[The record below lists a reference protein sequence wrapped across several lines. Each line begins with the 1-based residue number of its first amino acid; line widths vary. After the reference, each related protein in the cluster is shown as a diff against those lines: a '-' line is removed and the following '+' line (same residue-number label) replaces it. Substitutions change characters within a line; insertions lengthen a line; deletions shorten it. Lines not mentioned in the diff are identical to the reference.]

1 MKLLVTVAFLLT
13 TVCAQADWQTDT
25 ELGFVSQSGNTNQ
38 ENTFFKTKATKEVG
52 KNAYTLEGSYI
63 NTTGE
68 VQGATTDVRLAE
80 SMTAGLK
87 YVRTVSEKLGVLG
100 GFLWEKNHFQGFE
113 NRYSGDLGLKYTIM
127 KNEKMSFFNETGY
140 RYRKQ
145 FDYLP
150 GDGQGDSTESNF
162 ARVYFE
168 YRNKFSK
175 TSLFKLWV
183 ETLYDVSDSENIEVN
198 FEPSIDV
205 AIGEMFST
213 AVKPAQVSLKLAY
226 KGMFDNVPA
235 GGAGTDLER
244 YDSTVSTT
252 IKVLY

>member
-1 MKLLVTVAFLLT
+1 MKIFIALALVLT
-13 TVCAQADWQTDT
+13 AASAQADWETDT

-38 ENTFFKTKATKEVG
+38 ENTFFKTKATKEVD
-52 KNAYTLEGSYI
+52 KNAYTIEGSYI

-68 VQGATTDVRLAE
+68 VQVATTDVRLAE
-80 SMTAGLK
+80 SMTAGLR

-100 GFLWEKNHFQGFE
+100 GALWEKNHFQGFE
-113 NRYSGDLGLKYTIM
+113 NRYSGDLGVKYTIM
-127 KNEKMSFFNETGY
+127 KTEDISFINETGY

-145 FDYLP
+145 FEYLP
-150 GDGQGDSTESNF
+150 GDGQGPSTESDF

-168 YRNKFSK
+168 YKNKITK
-175 TSLFKLWV
+175 TSRFKLWV

-213 AVKPAQVSLKLAY
+213 SVKPAQVSLKLAY
-226 KGMFDNVPA
+226 KGMYDNVPA
-235 GGAGTDLER
+235 AAGLER
-244 YDSTVSTT
+244 YDSIVSTT

>member
-1 MKLLVTVAFLLT
+1 MKLLAVLAFVFT
-13 TVCAQADWQTDT
+13 ATSANAAWETDS

-52 KNAYTLEGSYI
+52 LNAYTLEGSYI

-68 VQGATTDVRLAE
+68 VQGATSNVRLAE
-80 SMTAGLK
+80 SVTGGLR
-87 YVRTVSEKLGVLG
+87 YTRTVSEKLGLFAG
-100 GFLWEKNHFQGFE
+100 GLWEKNHFAGFE
-113 NRYSGDLGLKYTIM
+113 NRYSGDGGFKYRIM
-127 KNEKMSFFNETGY
+127 KTKNMSFSNETGY

-145 FDYLP
+145 FEYLP
-150 GDGQGDSTESNF
+150 GDGQGPSTESNF

-168 YRNKFSK
+168 YNNKFTQ
-175 TSLFKLWV
+175 TSIFKLWV

-205 AIGEMFST
+205 SIGQLFST
-213 AVKPAQVSLKLAY
+213 EDKPAQVSLKLAY

-235 GGAGTDLER
+235 AAGLER
-244 YDSTVSTT
+244 YDSIVSTT

>member
-1 MKLLVTVAFLLT
+1 MKLMTSLSLIILLSA
-13 TVCAQADWQTDT
+13 VSAQANWKTDS

-38 ENTFFKTKATKEVG
+38 DNTYFKTKAVKAVG

-68 VQGATTDVRLAE
+68 APGNATAIRLAE
-80 SMTAGLK
+80 SVTAGLR
-87 YVRTVSEKLGVLG
+87 YTRTVSEKLGVFAG
-100 GFLWEKNHFQGFE
+100 GLWEKNHFAGFE
-113 NRYSGDLGLKYTIM
+113 NRYSGDLGLAYTIM
-127 KNEKMSFFNETGY
+127 KTDTMSFLNETGY

-145 FDYLP
+145 FEYLP
-150 GDGQGDSTESNF
+150 GDGQGPSTESQF

-168 YRNKFSK
+168 YNNKFSS
-175 TSLFKLWV
+175 TSIFKLWV
-183 ETLYDVSDSENIEVN
+183 ETLYDMQDSENVEVN

-205 AIGEMFST
+205 AIGQLFST
-213 AVKPAQVSLKLAY
+213 EEKPAQVSLKLAY

-235 GGAGTDLER
+235 AAGLER
-244 YDSTVSTT
+244 YDSIVSTT